1 MRDGRARRSAQQ
13 PEGGLRLDG
22 ELDIGQPQR
31 LLGLIEH
38 RPSPDMHIGLAA
50 DAQKTLLFLGAYQ

>member
-1 MRDGRARRSAQQ
+1 MRYGRARSSAEQ

-22 ELDIGQPQR
+22 EFDVGQPQR

-50 DAQKTLLFLGAYQ
+50 QP